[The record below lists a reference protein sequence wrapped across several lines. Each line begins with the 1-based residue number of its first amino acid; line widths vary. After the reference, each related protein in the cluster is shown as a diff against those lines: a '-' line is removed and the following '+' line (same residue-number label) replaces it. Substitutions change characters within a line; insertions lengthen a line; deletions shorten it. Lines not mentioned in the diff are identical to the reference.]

1 MNMTSRAFGVR
12 SSAYDVL
19 QRASES
25 WSTCLHGAVE
35 TRSMKVLRVET
46 PTTVRR
52 GLIFGSEVVSNALGL
67 HRHFGDGYL
76 GLGRLLLRASWGAL
90 TQNEEWE
97 ELSPLL
103 DSTGTLLEMDGVTY
117 PRYGAVV
124 ASTVSL
130 QLARGWVEALRV
142 EEESSGFAIRSILE
156 TRQEQMV
163 KLIPTLLRNGTHPR
177 FGTSPMPERCGS
189 SVDILWTENCSK
201 TSPTPR

>member
-103 DSTGTLLEMDGVTY
+103 DSTGTLCWMEPT
-117 PRYGAVV
+117 
-124 ASTVSL
+124 
-130 QLARGWVEALRV
+130 RGMGLSW
-142 EEESSGFAIRSILE
+142 
-156 TRQEQMV
+156 
-163 KLIPTLLRNGTHPR
+163 HPQ
-177 FGTSPMPERCGS
+177 
-189 SVDILWTENCSK
+189 
-201 TSPTPR
+201 